1 MPVGFLTDEQR
12 QHYGHFH
19 RTPTPEECTRYFHLD
34 DTDRSLIATHRGD
47 HNRLG
52 FAVQLCTARFLGT
65 FLDELSEVP
74 PSVVSLLAQQLSIE
88 KSDCF
93 TEYCASRQRWD
104 HTGEIRRHGGYT
116 DYSDPIKQF
125 RLNRTPGYERR
136 SGTS

>member
-12 QHYGHFH
+12 RRYGHFH

-34 DTDRSLIATHRGD
+34 DTDRNLIADHRGD

-65 FLDELSEVP
+65 FLDDLSDVP

-93 TEYCASRQRWD
+93 NEYSASRQRWD

-125 RLNRTPGYERR
+125 RLMRWLYALSWT
-136 SGTS
+136 